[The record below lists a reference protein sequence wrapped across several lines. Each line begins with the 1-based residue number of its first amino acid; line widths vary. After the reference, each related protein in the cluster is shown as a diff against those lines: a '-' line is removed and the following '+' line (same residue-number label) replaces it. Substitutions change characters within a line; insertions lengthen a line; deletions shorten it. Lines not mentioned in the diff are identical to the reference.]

1 MKAEDVI
8 VACVSTVGLAAAI
21 LAAFGKPW
29 AGVVVA
35 VVAAGLM
42 AFYLGSLVFVSI
54 KYRRRRG

>member
-1 MKAEDVI
+1 VKAEDVI
-8 VACVSTVGLAAAI
+8 VACVGTVGLAAAI
-21 LAAFGKPW
+21 LGAFGKPW
-29 AGVVVA
+29 AWVV